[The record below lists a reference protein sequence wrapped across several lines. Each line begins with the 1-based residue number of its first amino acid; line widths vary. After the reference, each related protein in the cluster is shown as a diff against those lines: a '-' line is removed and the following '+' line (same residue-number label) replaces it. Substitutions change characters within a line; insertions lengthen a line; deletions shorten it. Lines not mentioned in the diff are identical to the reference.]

1 MSEHIM
7 VDIQSRDCPIEIYE
21 NQSPEWKVLMVD
33 TQRQYFSTY
42 VAASLPRRET
52 GRN

>member
-1 MSEHIM
+1 MLEHIM
-7 VDIQSRDCPIEIYE
+7 VDIKNHGSPIEIYE
-21 NQSPEWKVLMVD
+21 NQSPEWKVLMMD

-42 VAASLPRRET
+42 VAASLPRRGT